1 MAYLLQIDVDES
13 SLCWLKQSGK
23 VLVLAGDERGG
34 KVEGMQRAKE
44 HSTIIPLMAP
54 TQLGKTTLLYK
65 EKQLGARRQAAL
77 QVKHASDLRIR
88 RNRRGFVDSY
98 EWYLLLQDAVAP
110 FARTLRKKVGAP
122 KECPV
127 LVMYDNCSTHVAG
140 TWKERCD
147 EVKTSHHLKELLAV
161 KGGTPLCNVPDLLFA
176 SWKARYERGISAL
189 CGIQDDLR
197 DRPLG
202 EDAARTGSGR
212 RQGPTAEKVAA
223 ALNHVAKDYPM
234 PFLMQ
239 AFVRQR
245 KIPYDMMLRVAG
257 ISAERAGA
265 DHNILKAEIREALD
279 NRAQKGQFGNFNGG
293 RKRHR
298 QDEEGDEENEENEEE
313 NEEEAQPAD

>member
-1 MAYLLQIDVDES
+1 M
-13 SLCWLKQSGK
+13 KQT
-23 VLVLAGDERGG
+23 GG
-34 KVEGMQRAKE
+34 EQ
-44 HSTIIPLMAP
+44 IPLMAP
-54 TQLGKTTLLYK
+54 SQLGKTTLLYK

-77 QVKHASDLRIR
+77 QVKYASDLRIR

-98 EWYLLLQDAVAP
+98 EWYLLLKDAVAP

-147 EVKTSHHLKELLAV
+147 EVKT
-161 KGGTPLCNVPDLLFA
+161 
-176 SWKARYERGISAL
+176 
-189 CGIQDDLR
+189 
-197 DRPLG
+197 
-202 EDAARTGSGR
+202 
-212 RQGPTAEKVAA
+212 
-223 ALNHVAKDYPM
+223 
-234 PFLMQ
+234 
-239 AFVRQR
+239 FVRQR

-279 NRAQKGQFGNFNGG
+279 NRAQNGRFGNFGGG
-293 RKRHR
+293 RKRNR

-313 NEEEAQPAD
+313 AEPAD